1 MSINQYYPTPTDPR
15 PHPHSCSVSSFSSA
29 FAWTAFTLSCC
40 RTATES
46 NVMGVVVGGVAN
58 ATGVVAAAAGAT
70 TTAAVGSP

>member
-1 MSINQYYPTPTDPR
+1 MTLYTNPLSHHQK
-15 PHPHSCSVSSFSSA
+15 S
-29 FAWTAFTLSCC
+29 WTAFTLSCC